1 MASAIP
7 GSSSAEPGSQA
18 ADLAEYQQSS
28 ISLLKAQLKVTAD
41 GLNARILKILNIV
54 ELVV

>member
-41 GLNARILKILNIV
+41 GLNARNP
-54 ELVV
+54 